1 MPGGQTGLGCSSPD
15 ISRPIYAELLLIR
28 FLSCPWEPLCGISR
42 ISPGIS
48 LCIFPGCHPVPPP
61 ASCPLHPGSPKRV
74 NLVRLYFFIN
84 LSGSAQLARHTWAP
98 RLPTAD
104 YSYFAYPLIE
114 GYAPLPGRARAT
126 RRARGYRGLADT
138 ELRTPDP
145 SQSEWSGCKGLRQL
159 SAEAVKDICHNLL
172 THVRVRVASSV
183 CGDGDPGVRDL
194 CSLA

>member
-61 ASCPLHPGSPKRV
+61 ASCPLPPGSPKRV

-126 RRARGYRGLADT
+126 RKARGYRGLGFLVA
-138 ELRTPDP
+138 LAGIKGGGLTPYSCGNLDSRP
-145 SQSEWSGCKGLRQL
+145 ARSSEPWKS
-159 SAEAVKDICHNLL
+159 N
-172 THVRVRVASSV
+172 
-183 CGDGDPGVRDL
+183 
-194 CSLA
+194 